1 MAHTGMCRW
10 TGYGFDLSV
19 LNRVYNFVRVCLIIN
34 RMKFV
39 CTSSIQSKDYNVNLL
54 HTLLSVRWTP
64 SGLSCSA
71 TVFWVGESLF
81 MFVLL

>member
-1 MAHTGMCRW
+1 MAQTGMCRW

-39 CTSSIQSKDYNVNLL
+39 CSSSIQNKDYNVNLL

-71 TVFWVGESLF
+71 AVFWVGESLF